1 MFTHVTVGANDL
13 EASHKFYD
21 AVLGA
26 LGHQPGTPSE
36 APMPGVWYM
45 TPRGMLGVVKPRNG
59 EAACHANGG
68 TIGFFAGSPEAVVA
82 FAEAGVAAGGTAIE
96 DPAGPRNTPFGP
108 MHLAYLRDPAGNKI
122 CAVHRPG
129 GGLRR

>member
-21 AVLGA
+21 AGMGA
-26 LGHQPGTPSE
+26 LGHQPGKLSE

-45 TPRGMLGVVKPRNG
+45 TPRGMLGVVKPRDG
-59 EAACHANGG
+59 QAACHANGG
-68 TIGFFAGSPEAVVA
+68 TIGFFARSPEAVVA
-82 FAEAGVAAGGTAIE
+82 FSEAGVAADGTAIE
-96 DPAGPRNTPFGP
+96 DPAGPRNSPFGV
-108 MHLAYLRDPAGNKI
+108 MHLAYLRDPSGNKI

-129 GGLRR
+129 

>member
-1 MFTHVTVGANDL
+1 MFTHVTVGANDV
-13 EASHKFYD
+13 EASRKFYD

-26 LGHQPGTPSE
+26 LGHQAGTFSDQPR
-36 APMPGVWYM
+36 PGVWYM
-45 TPRGMLGVVKPRNG
+45 TPRGMLGVVTPRDG
-59 EAACHANGG
+59 QAACHANGG
-68 TIGFFAGSPEAVVA
+68 TIGFFASSPEAVVA
-82 FAEAGVAAGGTAIE
+82 FAEAGVAAGGAAIE

-129 GGLRR
+129 